1 MGRKGGK
8 GERSESRQR
17 RVGGETESG
26 EGERGKSGYGG
37 RRREGERLRRWGDGD
52 SGSRGDGSRGEQWRR
67 RGRGLGGERLNER
80 RTLGIDWRG
89 DGQLRRLLQLHGFQV
104 IFVDVG
110 RDAFGLGEHG
120 RVLGGKVSGDVK
132 LGVLKV
138 EVTLEQTKRCLE
150 STLSLGTKRD
160 EGKQKETAHGWFG
173 DRIGEAGRPRIANGI
188 LALSLS
194 GHRQMI

>member
-26 EGERGKSGYGG
+26 EGERGKSGHGG

-52 SGSRGDGSRGEQWRR
+52 SGNRGDGSRGEQWRR

-138 EVTLEQTKRCLE
+138 EVTLEQTK
-150 STLSLGTKRD
+150 KMP
-160 EGKQKETAHGWFG
+160 GKYAEPGNKA
-173 DRIGEAGRPRIANGI
+173 
-188 LALSLS
+188 
-194 GHRQMI
+194 